1 MYTSMHGQFLA
12 SFMAIVQ
19 FIDNSMYVNDKNK
32 MKRVKKRGNR
42 AQARHNVYV
51 HFHICVQMSWYVFF
65 DYSVHKYGILFG
77 ILRIA
82 YKIYT
87 KTYNIRVMCRLHV
100 NNGFNLTLTMNFVL
114 CDCLCAL
121 RI

>member
-1 MYTSMHGQFLA
+1 MHGQFLA

-51 HFHICVQMSWYVFF
+51 HFNICVQMS
-65 DYSVHKYGILFG
+65 
-77 ILRIA
+77 
-82 YKIYT
+82 
-87 KTYNIRVMCRLHV
+87 
-100 NNGFNLTLTMNFVL
+100 
-114 CDCLCAL
+114 
-121 RI
+121 